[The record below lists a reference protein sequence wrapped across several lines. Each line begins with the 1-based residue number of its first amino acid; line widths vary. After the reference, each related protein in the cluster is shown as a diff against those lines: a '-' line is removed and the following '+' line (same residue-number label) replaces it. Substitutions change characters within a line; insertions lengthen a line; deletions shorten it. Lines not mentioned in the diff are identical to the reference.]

1 MQSSNFHQDIILL
14 REKNKKEM
22 LERERA
28 EAEAN
33 SLRRKVPKLQKQLG
47 FKNRLSIFLT
57 QIFRFFFLKFFLK
70 GPTT

>member
-33 SLRRKVPKLQKQLG
+33 SLRRKVDQNLKKM
-47 FKNRLSIFLT
+47 N
-57 QIFRFFFLKFFLK
+57 FF
-70 GPTT
+70 